1 MFERQDVIER
11 EQEMTQ
17 GRENCAGSSARGPG
31 PVLLPPRAVQ
41 SERRRERA
49 PHRGGAGGVQGPRWG
64 VRRTRSRKGAPGG
77 DRRSA
82 RPSWVSSNNTRTHA
96 VLRTRPGPRH

>member
-17 GRENCAGSSARGPG
+17 GRENCAGSSAGGPG
-31 PVLLPPRAVQ
+31 PVLLPPREVQ
-41 SERRRERA
+41 SERRRERPRTVEGREA
-49 PHRGGAGGVQGPRWG
+49 CRARTGVS
-64 VRRTRSRKGAPGG
+64 RRTRSRKGAPGG
-77 DRRSA
+77 DRRTA
-82 RPSWVSSNNTRTHA
+82 CPSWVSSNTTRTHA